1 VRDFWVDF
9 ATGSGLQEVFD
20 KMGAVD
26 VVINTAA
33 ISSPAACEK
42 NPAAARC
49 ASPSG
54 PQRLMLR

>member
-1 VRDFWVDF
+1 MRDFWVDF

-49 ASPSG
+49 VHHLTLGSHEG
-54 PQRLMLR
+54 

>member
-1 VRDFWVDF
+1 
-9 ATGSGLQEVFD
+9 
-20 KMGAVD
+20 MGAVD

-49 ASPSG
+49 DPVWT
-54 PQRLMLR
+54 Q

>member
-1 VRDFWVDF
+1 MRDFWVDF

-49 ASPSG
+49 AVLHGS
-54 PQRLMLR
+54 R